1 MRISKKSLVA
11 VIALVAA
18 ASALVFALAAN
29 ADHGRRGGDDDHGV
43 RGKLFVTRLV
53 GSVLADPAIHGV
65 TRGGVPWDLKRG
77 EARLNRNGEFRLKVR
92 RLVVAGTNSARPVL
106 TISASLFCAPDSN
119 PDPAFTTGEVPI
131 SERGDARIRQRV
143 TVPARCLAPVV
154 LVHPN
159 GGVARYIA
167 ASGWQR

>member
-1 MRISKKSLVA
+1 MRVFRRRTILA
-11 VIALVAA
+11 VIAVT
-18 ASALVFALAAN
+18 ALGALALALG
-29 ADHGRRGGDDDHGV
+29 ASGGSQRGERHGK
-43 RGKLFVTRLV
+43 KLFELSLA
-53 GSVLADPAIHGV
+53 GSILSDPPIHGK